1 MIMSTKNPQSTEEA
15 FEIIDKML
23 TNEEKCNAIKQKAST
38 FSSEQHFGLG
48 LWVRN
53 NWIFNGNVPVH
64 VLTGEEPIDDE
75 APCYIHTTPDDISS
89 RFTTLYHK
97 HLKKTFKP

>member
-1 MIMSTKNPQSTEEA
+1 MSKKKYPKTTEEA

-23 TNEEKCNAIKQKAST
+23 TDEEKYNAIKQKAST

-53 NWIFNGNVPVH
+53 NWIFSGNVPVY
-64 VLTGEEPIDDE
+64 VLTGEEPIDDGT
-75 APCYIHTTPDDISS
+75 PCFIQTTPDEISS
-89 RFTTLYHK
+89 QFTTLYHK